1 MVNGP
6 AVGLALGGG
15 FLRGVAHI
23 GVLKAFQ
30 KSGIPVHMVAGTS
43 AGSIVAAL
51 YAAGYTPSKMEEI
64 TFALNPWDVFDY
76 GPAAVNLLLMSVDCL
91 CQLLRIPFPGRRPLG
106 LMNGCK
112 LKALMNRLLGKQR
125 MFGETKIPLG
135 ITAVDARDGT
145 LVIFREEAFEVRTII
160 PPKDVFVQEMPV
172 ATAVRASTAVPGLFE
187 PVRMGERLLVDG
199 GIRENIPAY
208 VLRQMGADLIVAV
221 DVGYSGHL
229 PHPVG
234 SIVDIL
240 TQSLEIVSSESINL
254 KLEQYADVVIRPV
267 IKNMGPWD
275 FDRIDYCI
283 HQGETAA
290 EAMVDEIKRRLESW
304 SKDKSII

>member
-1 MVNGP
+1 MNNGP
-6 AVGLALGGG
+6 TVGLALGGG

-30 KSGIPVHMVAGTS
+30 KAGIPVHMVAGTS

-51 YAAGYTPSKMEEI
+51 YAVGYTPGKMEEI
-64 TFALNPWDVFDY
+64 TSALHPRNVFDY
-76 GPAAVNLLLMSVDCL
+76 GPAAVNLFLMSADYL
-91 CQLLRIPFPGRRPLG
+91 CQLLRLPFPGRRPLG
-106 LMNGCK
+106 LMNGSK
-112 LKALMNRLLGKQR
+112 LTALMNRLIDKQR

-145 LVIFREEAFEVRTII
+145 LVIFREGASGVRTII
-160 PPKDVFVQEMPV
+160 PPKDVFVREMSV
-172 ATAVRASTAVPGLFE
+172 ATAVRASIAVPGLFE

-208 VLRQMGADLIVAV
+208 VLRQMGADFIIAV
-221 DVGYSGHL
+221 DVGYNGHL
-229 PHPVG
+229 PHRVEKM
-234 SIVDIL
+234 VDVL
-240 TQSLEIVSSESINL
+240 TQSLEIVSSESIIL
-254 KLEQYADVVIRPV
+254 KLEQYADLVIRPV

-283 HQGETAA
+283 RRGEAA
-290 EAMVDEIKRRLESW
+290 ADAVVDEIKRRLESW
-304 SKDKSII
+304 PGDKSIV

>member
-1 MVNGP
+1 MSNEP

-23 GVLKAFQ
+23 GVLRAFQ
-30 KSGIPVHMVAGTS
+30 KSDIPVHMVAGTS

-51 YAAGYTPSKMEEI
+51 HAVGYTPDKMEEI
-64 TFALNPWDVFDY
+64 TFALHPRDVFDY
-76 GPAAVNLLLMSVDCL
+76 GPAAVNLFLMSVDYL

-112 LKALMNRLLGKQR
+112 LRALMNRLLGKQR
-125 MFGETKIPLG
+125 LFGETKIPLG

-145 LVIFREEAFEVRTII
+145 LVIFREDAFEVRTII
-160 PPKDVFVQEMPV
+160 PPKDVFVREMPV

-208 VLRQMGADLIVAV
+208 VLRQMGADFIIAV

-229 PHPVG
+229 PHRLEN
-234 SIVDIL
+234 IVDVL

-254 KLEQYADVVIRPV
+254 KLEQYADLVIRPV

-275 FDRIDYCI
+275 FHRIDYCI
-283 HQGETAA
+283 HQGEAAA
-290 EAMVDEIKRRLESW
+290 EAMVNEIKRKLESW
-304 SKDKSII
+304 PGKKS